1 MKVALGRYIWCSTF
15 SKESLVFNV
24 QQIHAL
30 LLVWSTVKGA
40 KKRSSP
46 HEIIQGDQL
55 SNRKLF
61 ALLGPFIVVVALVIQ
76 NFASSFFPWVTWYAR
91 IDIELKERTVNW
103 RLWFHSAC
111 NVEQYRLLWYNSS
124 SSPPSFSMP
133 LLLYCC
139 TAMKRQVIPD
149 QMLLDGH
156 IFH

>member
-1 MKVALGRYIWCSTF
+1 MKRFLGPDSIRLFVIGPVNKLKALKPIASLSSRDIFKKCCKKVALGRYIWCSTF

-91 IDIELKERTVNW
+91 IDRAEGE
-103 RLWFHSAC
+103 
-111 NVEQYRLLWYNSS
+111 NSKLEIMVS
-124 SSPPSFSMP
+124 QCM
-133 LLLYCC
+133 
-139 TAMKRQVIPD
+139 
-149 QMLLDGH
+149 
-156 IFH
+156 